1 MPQID
6 LEPRKHSH
14 LYELKPM
21 SRWWLVPGLV
31 GAVIGIAANGWD
43 KPSTW
48 ALLAAGVIIGFA
60 VLLTNPAKW
69 LSNLE
74 D

>member
-1 MPQID
+1 MQID

-21 SRWWLVPGLV
+21 SRWWLVVPV
-31 GAVIGIAANGWD
+31 GGVILGAYVNGFQD
-43 KPSTW
+43 PSTW
-48 ALLAAGVIIGFA
+48 ALIFLGA
-60 VLLTNPAKW
+60 LLMALLILIFPRYF
-69 LSNLE
+69 LSRR